1 MLETR
6 DEWINL
12 FFDNVRNKR
21 GIDKP
26 AFEEGIKWLYNDLL
40 KKPTPKIIYCDG
52 WLSCLLTIAILKN
65 KNLIKKSWA
74 SVRASVRA
82 SVWDSVGAPVGASI
96 MASVRASAWD
106 SVGAPVGDSAW
117 DSVKA
122 SVWDSVGAPVWDSV
136 KASIGDSIGDSV
148 GDSIRASVGDSI
160 GASVGD
166 SVWASVGASV
176 WAPVWDSVKAS
187 IGDSIGDSVGD
198 SIRASV
204 GDSIGDS
211 VGDSIRASV
220 GDSVWASVG
229 ASVWDS
235 VGDSVRDSIRASV
248 GASVGDSVRDSVGD
262 SVGDSIRA
270 SVWASVRASV
280 RASVGDSIRASVG
293 DSIRASVNEY
303 SSYIDLSNYGWVSF
317 YDFFEKINLL
327 DNFNFKQY
335 KKLIRSNVFNAYE
348 YENYVF
354 AIQPPVYIETNLAGR
369 LHSTTQAAVQFRD
382 GSEYY
387 FINGRSIPAWIVND
401 KSSITKERFMKE
413 TDADIKGAIY
423 ESIGQ
428 QGMLDLLGAKVVDR
442 REIVHANG
450 DREVV
455 ELLKTDDLFKEI
467 DNQPFAWVSMCCPST
482 GTHYLQGV
490 EPHHTNA
497 IEAIA
502 SLSPFNAKDYS
513 FNFRA

>member
-52 WLSCLLTIAILKN
+52 WLSCLLTIAILKD
-65 KNLIKKSWA
+65 KNLIKKSW
-74 SVRASVRA
+74 
-82 SVWDSVGAPVGASI
+82 DSVGA
-96 MASVRASAWD
+96 SV
-106 SVGAPVGDSAW
+106 W

-122 SVWDSVGAPVWDSV
+122 SVGDSVWDSV
-136 KASIGDSIGDSV
+136 E
-148 GDSIRASVGDSI
+148 
-160 GASVGD
+160 
-166 SVWASVGASV
+166 
-176 WAPVWDSVKAS
+176 
-187 IGDSIGDSVGD
+187 
-198 SIRASV
+198 
-204 GDSIGDS
+204 
-211 VGDSIRASV
+211 
-220 GDSVWASVG
+220 DSVWASVG

-235 VGDSVRDSIRASV
+235 VWASVGASVWASVKASV
-248 GASVGDSVRDSVGD
+248 GASVGD
-262 SVGDSIRA
+262 
-270 SVWASVRASV
+270 
-280 RASVGDSIRASVG
+280 
-293 DSIRASVNEY
+293 SVNEY

>member
-40 KKPTPKIIYCDG
+40 NKPTPKIIYCDG

-74 SVRASVRA
+74 SVRDSVGDSVEASVKASVWASVKDSVWDSVKDSVKDSVWASVRA
-82 SVWDSVGAPVGASI
+82 SVGASVMDSIWASVKASVKDSVMDSVWASVRD
-96 MASVRASAWD
+96 SVRASVGASVMDSIWASVKASVKD
-106 SVGAPVGDSAW
+106 SVKDSVMDSVRDSVEA
-117 DSVKA
+117 SVKA
-122 SVWDSVGAPVWDSV
+122 SVWDSV
-136 KASIGDSIGDSV
+136 
-148 GDSIRASVGDSI
+148 
-160 GASVGD
+160 
-166 SVWASVGASV
+166 
-176 WAPVWDSVKAS
+176 
-187 IGDSIGDSVGD
+187 
-198 SIRASV
+198 
-204 GDSIGDS
+204 
-211 VGDSIRASV
+211 
-220 GDSVWASVG
+220 
-229 ASVWDS
+229 
-235 VGDSVRDSIRASV
+235 RD
-248 GASVGDSVRDSVGD
+248 
-262 SVGDSIRA
+262 
-270 SVWASVRASV
+270 
-280 RASVGDSIRASVG
+280 
-293 DSIRASVNEY
+293 SVNEY

-401 KSSITKERFMKE
+401 KSSITKKRFMKE

>member
-52 WLSCLLTIAILKN
+52 WLSCLLTIAILKD
-65 KNLIKKSWA
+65 KNLIKKSWDSVMA
-74 SVRASVRA
+74 SVKDSVMDSVRASIKASVGDSVRA
-82 SVWDSVGAPVGASI
+82 SVWDSVG
-96 MASVRASAWD
+96 D
-106 SVGAPVGDSAW
+106 
-117 DSVKA
+117 
-122 SVWDSVGAPVWDSV
+122 SVWD
-136 KASIGDSIGDSV
+136 
-148 GDSIRASVGDSI
+148 
-160 GASVGD
+160 
-166 SVWASVGASV
+166 
-176 WAPVWDSVKAS
+176 
-187 IGDSIGDSVGD
+187 
-198 SIRASV
+198 
-204 GDSIGDS
+204 
-211 VGDSIRASV
+211 
-220 GDSVWASVG
+220 
-229 ASVWDS
+229 SVWDS
-235 VGDSVRDSIRASV
+235 VGDSVW
-248 GASVGDSVRDSVGD
+248 DSVGD
-262 SVGDSIRA
+262 
-270 SVWASVRASV
+270 
-280 RASVGDSIRASVG
+280 
-293 DSIRASVNEY
+293 SVNEY

-455 ELLKTDDLFKEI
+455 ELLKTNDLFKEI

>member
-52 WLSCLLTIAILKN
+52 WLSCLLTIAILKD
-65 KNLIKKSWA
+65 KNLIKKSWDSVMA
-74 SVRASVRA
+74 SVKDSVMDSVRASIKASVGDSVRA
-82 SVWDSVGAPVGASI
+82 SVWDSVG
-96 MASVRASAWD
+96 D
-106 SVGAPVGDSAW
+106 
-117 DSVKA
+117 
-122 SVWDSVGAPVWDSV
+122 
-136 KASIGDSIGDSV
+136 
-148 GDSIRASVGDSI
+148 
-160 GASVGD
+160 
-166 SVWASVGASV
+166 
-176 WAPVWDSVKAS
+176 
-187 IGDSIGDSVGD
+187 
-198 SIRASV
+198 
-204 GDSIGDS
+204 
-211 VGDSIRASV
+211 
-220 GDSVWASVG
+220 
-229 ASVWDS
+229 
-235 VGDSVRDSIRASV
+235 
-248 GASVGDSVRDSVGD
+248 
-262 SVGDSIRA
+262 
-270 SVWASVRASV
+270 
-280 RASVGDSIRASVG
+280 
-293 DSIRASVNEY
+293 SVNEY

>member
-21 GIDKP
+21 GIDEP

-52 WLSCLLTIAILKN
+52 WLSCLLTIAILKD
-65 KNLIKKSWA
+65 KNLIKKLWA
-74 SVRASVRA
+74 SVRASV
-82 SVWDSVGAPVGASI
+82 WNSVGN
-96 MASVRASAWD
+96 
-106 SVGAPVGDSAW
+106 
-117 DSVKA
+117 
-122 SVWDSVGAPVWDSV
+122 
-136 KASIGDSIGDSV
+136 
-148 GDSIRASVGDSI
+148 
-160 GASVGD
+160 
-166 SVWASVGASV
+166 
-176 WAPVWDSVKAS
+176 
-187 IGDSIGDSVGD
+187 
-198 SIRASV
+198 
-204 GDSIGDS
+204 
-211 VGDSIRASV
+211 
-220 GDSVWASVG
+220 
-229 ASVWDS
+229 
-235 VGDSVRDSIRASV
+235 
-248 GASVGDSVRDSVGD
+248 SVRDSVGNSVGNSVWD
-262 SVGDSIRA
+262 SVRASVGNSVWASVRA

-280 RASVGDSIRASVG
+280 GNSVWASVRDSVWASV
-293 DSIRASVNEY
+293 RNSVRNSVDEY

>member
-74 SVRASVRA
+74 SVR
-82 SVWDSVGAPVGASI
+82 DSVG
-96 MASVRASAWD
+96 D
-106 SVGAPVGDSAW
+106 SVEA
-117 DSVKA
+117 SVKA
-122 SVWDSVGAPVWDSV
+122 SVWDSV
-136 KASIGDSIGDSV
+136 
-148 GDSIRASVGDSI
+148 R
-160 GASVGD
+160 
-166 SVWASVGASV
+166 
-176 WAPVWDSVKAS
+176 
-187 IGDSIGDSVGD
+187 
-198 SIRASV
+198 
-204 GDSIGDS
+204 
-211 VGDSIRASV
+211 
-220 GDSVWASVG
+220 
-229 ASVWDS
+229 
-235 VGDSVRDSIRASV
+235 DSVRD
-248 GASVGDSVRDSVGD
+248 
-262 SVGDSIRA
+262 
-270 SVWASVRASV
+270 
-280 RASVGDSIRASVG
+280 
-293 DSIRASVNEY
+293 SVNEY

-401 KSSITKERFMKE
+401 KSSITKKRFMKE

>member
-21 GIDKP
+21 DIDKP

-52 WLSCLLTIAILKN
+52 WLSCLLTIAILKD

-74 SVRASVRA
+74 PVWDSVGAPVWASIRA
-82 SVWDSVGAPVGASI
+82 SVWDSVGA
-96 MASVRASAWD
+96 
-106 SVGAPVGDSAW
+106 
-117 DSVKA
+117 
-122 SVWDSVGAPVWDSV
+122 
-136 KASIGDSIGDSV
+136 
-148 GDSIRASVGDSI
+148 
-160 GASVGD
+160 
-166 SVWASVGASV
+166 SVGASV
-176 WAPVWDSVKAS
+176 WA
-187 IGDSIGDSVGD
+187 
-198 SIRASV
+198 
-204 GDSIGDS
+204 
-211 VGDSIRASV
+211 
-220 GDSVWASVG
+220 
-229 ASVWDS
+229 
-235 VGDSVRDSIRASV
+235 
-248 GASVGDSVRDSVGD
+248 SVRDSVG
-262 SVGDSIRA
+262 
-270 SVWASVRASV
+270 
-280 RASVGDSIRASVG
+280 ASVG

>member
-74 SVRASVRA
+74 SV
-82 SVWDSVGAPVGASI
+82 
-96 MASVRASAWD
+96 
-106 SVGAPVGDSAW
+106 
-117 DSVKA
+117 
-122 SVWDSVGAPVWDSV
+122 
-136 KASIGDSIGDSV
+136 
-148 GDSIRASVGDSI
+148 
-160 GASVGD
+160 
-166 SVWASVGASV
+166 
-176 WAPVWDSVKAS
+176 
-187 IGDSIGDSVGD
+187 
-198 SIRASV
+198 
-204 GDSIGDS
+204 
-211 VGDSIRASV
+211 
-220 GDSVWASVG
+220 G

-235 VGDSVRDSIRASV
+235 VWDLVGASVGDSIRASV
-248 GASVGDSVRDSVGD
+248 GASVG
-262 SVGDSIRA
+262 
-270 SVWASVRASV
+270 
-280 RASVGDSIRASVG
+280 
-293 DSIRASVNEY
+293 ASVNEY

>member
-52 WLSCLLTIAILKN
+52 WLSCLLTIAILKD
-65 KNLIKKSWA
+65 KNLIKKSWDSVMA
-74 SVRASVRA
+74 SVKDSVMDSVRASIKASVGDSVRA
-82 SVWDSVGAPVGASI
+82 SVWDSVG
-96 MASVRASAWD
+96 D
-106 SVGAPVGDSAW
+106 
-117 DSVKA
+117 
-122 SVWDSVGAPVWDSV
+122 SVWD
-136 KASIGDSIGDSV
+136 
-148 GDSIRASVGDSI
+148 
-160 GASVGD
+160 
-166 SVWASVGASV
+166 
-176 WAPVWDSVKAS
+176 
-187 IGDSIGDSVGD
+187 
-198 SIRASV
+198 
-204 GDSIGDS
+204 
-211 VGDSIRASV
+211 
-220 GDSVWASVG
+220 
-229 ASVWDS
+229 SVWDS
-235 VGDSVRDSIRASV
+235 VGDSVW
-248 GASVGDSVRDSVGD
+248 DSVGD
-262 SVGDSIRA
+262 
-270 SVWASVRASV
+270 
-280 RASVGDSIRASVG
+280 
-293 DSIRASVNEY
+293 SVNEY

-428 QGMLDLLGAKVVDR
+428 QGMLALLGAKVVDR

-455 ELLKTDDLFKEI
+455 ELLKTNDLFKEI

>member
-52 WLSCLLTIAILKN
+52 WLSCLLTIAILKD

-74 SVRASVRA
+74 SV
-82 SVWDSVGAPVGASI
+82 
-96 MASVRASAWD
+96 MASVKD
-106 SVGAPVGDSAW
+106 SVM
-117 DSVKA
+117 
-122 SVWDSVGAPVWDSV
+122 
-136 KASIGDSIGDSV
+136 
-148 GDSIRASVGDSI
+148 
-160 GASVGD
+160 D
-166 SVWASVGASV
+166 SVWASVMASV
-176 WAPVWDSVKAS
+176 KDSVM
-187 IGDSIGDSVGD
+187 
-198 SIRASV
+198 
-204 GDSIGDS
+204 
-211 VGDSIRASV
+211 
-220 GDSVWASVG
+220 DSVWASVM
-229 ASVWDS
+229 ASVKDS
-235 VGDSVRDSIRASV
+235 VMD
-248 GASVGDSVRDSVGD
+248 
-262 SVGDSIRA
+262 
-270 SVWASVRASV
+270 SVRASV
-280 RASVGDSIRASVG
+280 RASVGDSVRGSVWDSVGDSVMASIGASIGASVG
-293 DSIRASVNEY
+293 DSVMASVKDSVWASVMASVMASVKDSVMDSVRASIKASVWDSVRGSVWDSVGDSVGDSIMDSVKDSVMDSVNEY

-455 ELLKTDDLFKEI
+455 ELLKTNDLFKEI

>member
-65 KNLIKKSWA
+65 KNLIKKS
-74 SVRASVRA
+74 
-82 SVWDSVGAPVGASI
+82 
-96 MASVRASAWD
+96 
-106 SVGAPVGDSAW
+106 
-117 DSVKA
+117 
-122 SVWDSVGAPVWDSV
+122 
-136 KASIGDSIGDSV
+136 
-148 GDSIRASVGDSI
+148 
-160 GASVGD
+160 
-166 SVWASVGASV
+166 
-176 WAPVWDSVKAS
+176 
-187 IGDSIGDSVGD
+187 
-198 SIRASV
+198 
-204 GDSIGDS
+204 
-211 VGDSIRASV
+211 
-220 GDSVWASVG
+220 
-229 ASVWDS
+229 
-235 VGDSVRDSIRASV
+235 
-248 GASVGDSVRDSVGD
+248 
-262 SVGDSIRA
+262 
-270 SVWASVRASV
+270 WASVRASV

>member
-74 SVRASVRA
+74 SVGDSVRDSVWASVGDSVRDSVRDSVGDSVRDSVRDSVMASIRASVGDSVRDSVRDSVWASIRDSVWDSVGDSVMA
-82 SVWDSVGAPVGASI
+82 SVWDSVGAPVGAS
-96 MASVRASAWD
+96 
-106 SVGAPVGDSAW
+106 
-117 DSVKA
+117 VK
-122 SVWDSVGAPVWDSV
+122 
-136 KASIGDSIGDSV
+136 
-148 GDSIRASVGDSI
+148 
-160 GASVGD
+160 D
-166 SVWASVGASV
+166 SVWASVGAPVGASV
-176 WAPVWDSVKAS
+176 EASVWDSAEASVK
-187 IGDSIGDSVGD
+187 DSVKD
-198 SIRASV
+198 
-204 GDSIGDS
+204 
-211 VGDSIRASV
+211 
-220 GDSVWASVG
+220 SVG

-235 VGDSVRDSIRASV
+235 VWASVMDSVKD
-248 GASVGDSVRDSVGD
+248 
-262 SVGDSIRA
+262 
-270 SVWASVRASV
+270 SVWASVR
-280 RASVGDSIRASVG
+280 D
-293 DSIRASVNEY
+293 SVNEY

-401 KSSITKERFMKE
+401 KSSITKERFVKE

-428 QGMLDLLGAKVVDR
+428 QGMLNLLGAKVVDR

-450 DREVV
+450 DTEVV
-455 ELLKTDDLFKEI
+455 ELLKTDDLFEEI

>member
-74 SVRASVRA
+74 SVGASVWDSVWDLVGASVGDSVRASVRA

-96 MASVRASAWD
+96 RASVRASAWD

-148 GDSIRASVGDSI
+148 R
-160 GASVGD
+160 
-166 SVWASVGASV
+166 
-176 WAPVWDSVKAS
+176 
-187 IGDSIGDSVGD
+187 
-198 SIRASV
+198 
-204 GDSIGDS
+204 
-211 VGDSIRASV
+211 
-220 GDSVWASVG
+220 
-229 ASVWDS
+229 
-235 VGDSVRDSIRASV
+235 DSVRD
-248 GASVGDSVRDSVGD
+248 
-262 SVGDSIRA
+262 
-270 SVWASVRASV
+270 
-280 RASVGDSIRASVG
+280 
-293 DSIRASVNEY
+293 SVNEY

>member
-21 GIDKP
+21 DIDKP

-52 WLSCLLTIAILKN
+52 WLSCLLTIAILKD
-65 KNLIKKSWA
+65 KNLIKKSWAPVWDSVGAPVWA

-82 SVWDSVGAPVGASI
+82 SVWDSV
-96 MASVRASAWD
+96 W
-106 SVGAPVGDSAW
+106 
-117 DSVKA
+117 
-122 SVWDSVGAPVWDSV
+122 
-136 KASIGDSIGDSV
+136 
-148 GDSIRASVGDSI
+148 
-160 GASVGD
+160 D
-166 SVWASVGASV
+166 SVWAS
-176 WAPVWDSVKAS
+176 
-187 IGDSIGDSVGD
+187 IGD
-198 SIRASV
+198 
-204 GDSIGDS
+204 
-211 VGDSIRASV
+211 
-220 GDSVWASVG
+220 
-229 ASVWDS
+229 
-235 VGDSVRDSIRASV
+235 
-248 GASVGDSVRDSVGD
+248 
-262 SVGDSIRA
+262 
-270 SVWASVRASV
+270 
-280 RASVGDSIRASVG
+280 
-293 DSIRASVNEY
+293 SVNEY

-455 ELLKTDDLFKEI
+455 ELLKTNDLFKEI

>member
-21 GIDKP
+21 DIDKP

-52 WLSCLLTIAILKN
+52 WLSCLLTIAILKD
-65 KNLIKKSWA
+65 KNLIKKSW
-74 SVRASVRA
+74 
-82 SVWDSVGAPVGASI
+82 
-96 MASVRASAWD
+96 
-106 SVGAPVGDSAW
+106 
-117 DSVKA
+117 A
-122 SVWDSVGAPVWDSV
+122 SVWDSVGAPVW
-136 KASIGDSIGDSV
+136 ASI
-148 GDSIRASVGDSI
+148 
-160 GASVGD
+160 
-166 SVWASVGASV
+166 
-176 WAPVWDSVKAS
+176 
-187 IGDSIGDSVGD
+187 
-198 SIRASV
+198 
-204 GDSIGDS
+204 
-211 VGDSIRASV
+211 
-220 GDSVWASVG
+220 
-229 ASVWDS
+229 
-235 VGDSVRDSIRASV
+235 RDSAW
-248 GASVGDSVRDSVGD
+248 DSVRDSVGD
-262 SVGDSIRA
+262 SVEDSVRASVMDSIGASIRASVWDSVWDSVWASVMDSIGASVGASIGASVKASVRA
-270 SVWASVRASV
+270 SVWASV
-280 RASVGDSIRASVG
+280 GDSVMASIG
-293 DSIRASVNEY
+293 DSVNEY

-455 ELLKTDDLFKEI
+455 ELLKTNDLFKEI

>member
-74 SVRASVRA
+74 SVGASVR
-82 SVWDSVGAPVGASI
+82 
-96 MASVRASAWD
+96 
-106 SVGAPVGDSAW
+106 
-117 DSVKA
+117 
-122 SVWDSVGAPVWDSV
+122 
-136 KASIGDSIGDSV
+136 
-148 GDSIRASVGDSI
+148 
-160 GASVGD
+160 D
-166 SVWASVGASV
+166 SVWASVGDSV
-176 WAPVWDSVKAS
+176 KDSVKAS
-187 IGDSIGDSVGD
+187 VKASVKDSVW
-198 SIRASV
+198 ASV
-204 GDSIGDS
+204 KDS
-211 VGDSIRASV
+211 VKDSV
-220 GDSVWASVG
+220 GDSVW

-235 VGDSVRDSIRASV
+235 VGDSVGDSVKDSVKASV
-248 GASVGDSVRDSVGD
+248 GAPVGDSVRDSIRD
-262 SVGDSIRA
+262 SVW
-270 SVWASVRASV
+270 V
-280 RASVGDSIRASVG
+280 
-293 DSIRASVNEY
+293 SVNEY
-303 SSYIDLSNYGWVSF
+303 SSYIDLSNYGWASF

>member
-52 WLSCLLTIAILKN
+52 WLSCLLTIAILKD
-65 KNLIKKSWA
+65 KNLIKKSW
-74 SVRASVRA
+74 
-82 SVWDSVGAPVGASI
+82 DSVGAPV
-96 MASVRASAWD
+96 
-106 SVGAPVGDSAW
+106 
-117 DSVKA
+117 
-122 SVWDSVGAPVWDSV
+122 
-136 KASIGDSIGDSV
+136 
-148 GDSIRASVGDSI
+148 RASV
-160 GASVGD
+160 
-166 SVWASVGASV
+166 
-176 WAPVWDSVKAS
+176 K
-187 IGDSIGDSVGD
+187 
-198 SIRASV
+198 
-204 GDSIGDS
+204 
-211 VGDSIRASV
+211 
-220 GDSVWASVG
+220 
-229 ASVWDS
+229 
-235 VGDSVRDSIRASV
+235 ASV
-248 GASVGDSVRDSVGD
+248 GASVGD
-262 SVGDSIRA
+262 
-270 SVWASVRASV
+270 
-280 RASVGDSIRASVG
+280 
-293 DSIRASVNEY
+293 SVNEY

>member
-160 GASVGD
+160 G
-166 SVWASVGASV
+166 
-176 WAPVWDSVKAS
+176 
-187 IGDSIGDSVGD
+187 
-198 SIRASV
+198 
-204 GDSIGDS
+204 
-211 VGDSIRASV
+211 ASV

>member
-12 FFDNVRNKR
+12 FFDNDRNKR

-40 KKPTPKIIYCDG
+40 EKPTPKIIYCDG
-52 WLSCLLTIAILKN
+52 WLSCLLAIAILKN
-65 KNLIKKSWA
+65 KNLIKKSWDSVGDSVGDSVWDSVRASVWASVRDSVGDSVRASVKASVWDSVGASVRASVRDSVWDSVGASVGA

-148 GDSIRASVGDSI
+148 R
-160 GASVGD
+160 
-166 SVWASVGASV
+166 
-176 WAPVWDSVKAS
+176 
-187 IGDSIGDSVGD
+187 
-198 SIRASV
+198 
-204 GDSIGDS
+204 
-211 VGDSIRASV
+211 
-220 GDSVWASVG
+220 
-229 ASVWDS
+229 
-235 VGDSVRDSIRASV
+235 DSVRD
-248 GASVGDSVRDSVGD
+248 
-262 SVGDSIRA
+262 
-270 SVWASVRASV
+270 
-280 RASVGDSIRASVG
+280 
-293 DSIRASVNEY
+293 SVNEY

>member
-52 WLSCLLTIAILKN
+52 WLSCLLTIAILKD
-65 KNLIKKSWA
+65 KNLIKKSWDSVMA
-74 SVRASVRA
+74 SVKDSVMDSVRASIKASVGDSVRA
-82 SVWDSVGAPVGASI
+82 SVWDSVG
-96 MASVRASAWD
+96 D
-106 SVGAPVGDSAW
+106 
-117 DSVKA
+117 
-122 SVWDSVGAPVWDSV
+122 
-136 KASIGDSIGDSV
+136 
-148 GDSIRASVGDSI
+148 
-160 GASVGD
+160 SVGD
-166 SVWASVGASV
+166 SVW
-176 WAPVWDSVKAS
+176 
-187 IGDSIGDSVGD
+187 
-198 SIRASV
+198 
-204 GDSIGDS
+204 
-211 VGDSIRASV
+211 
-220 GDSVWASVG
+220 DSVW
-229 ASVWDS
+229 D
-235 VGDSVRDSIRASV
+235 
-248 GASVGDSVRDSVGD
+248 
-262 SVGDSIRA
+262 
-270 SVWASVRASV
+270 
-280 RASVGDSIRASVG
+280 
-293 DSIRASVNEY
+293 SVNEY

>member
-74 SVRASVRA
+74 SVGASVRD
-82 SVWDSVGAPVGASI
+82 SVWA
-96 MASVRASAWD
+96 
-106 SVGAPVGDSAW
+106 
-117 DSVKA
+117 
-122 SVWDSVGAPVWDSV
+122 
-136 KASIGDSIGDSV
+136 
-148 GDSIRASVGDSI
+148 
-160 GASVGD
+160 

-176 WAPVWDSVKAS
+176 WA
-187 IGDSIGDSVGD
+187 
-198 SIRASV
+198 
-204 GDSIGDS
+204 
-211 VGDSIRASV
+211 
-220 GDSVWASVG
+220 SVWASVG
-229 ASVWDS
+229 
-235 VGDSVRDSIRASV
+235 
-248 GASVGDSVRDSVGD
+248 
-262 SVGDSIRA
+262 
-270 SVWASVRASV
+270 
-280 RASVGDSIRASVG
+280 
-293 DSIRASVNEY
+293 ASVNEY
-303 SSYIDLSNYGWVSF
+303 SSYIDLSNYGWASF

-401 KSSITKERFMKE
+401 KSSITKEQFMKE

-455 ELLKTDDLFKEI
+455 ELLKTNDLFKEI

>member
-21 GIDKP
+21 DIDKP

-52 WLSCLLTIAILKN
+52 WLSCLLTIAILKD

-74 SVRASVRA
+74 PVWDSVGAPVWASIRA
-82 SVWDSVGAPVGASI
+82 SVWDSVGAPVGASV
-96 MASVRASAWD
+96 MASIRD
-106 SVGAPVGDSAW
+106 
-117 DSVKA
+117 
-122 SVWDSVGAPVWDSV
+122 SVWDSVGAPVGASAWASAWDSV
-136 KASIGDSIGDSV
+136 KD
-148 GDSIRASVGDSI
+148 
-160 GASVGD
+160 
-166 SVWASVGASV
+166 
-176 WAPVWDSVKAS
+176 
-187 IGDSIGDSVGD
+187 
-198 SIRASV
+198 
-204 GDSIGDS
+204 
-211 VGDSIRASV
+211 
-220 GDSVWASVG
+220 
-229 ASVWDS
+229 SVWDS
-235 VGDSVRDSIRASV
+235 VGAPVGAPV
-248 GASVGDSVRDSVGD
+248 GASVGDSVMASIGD
-262 SVGDSIRA
+262 
-270 SVWASVRASV
+270 
-280 RASVGDSIRASVG
+280 
-293 DSIRASVNEY
+293 SVNEY

-455 ELLKTDDLFKEI
+455 ELLKTNDLFKEI

>member
-21 GIDKP
+21 DIDKP

-52 WLSCLLTIAILKN
+52 WLSCLLTIAILKD

-74 SVRASVRA
+74 PVRASVGDSVMASIGDSVWDSVGDSVGDSVMASVRASVRASVGDSVRDSVMASIGDSVWDSVGDSVMASFGDSVWDSVRDSVMASIGDSVWDSVRASVRA
-82 SVWDSVGAPVGASI
+82 SVWDSVG
-96 MASVRASAWD
+96 D
-106 SVGAPVGDSAW
+106 SVM
-117 DSVKA
+117 
-122 SVWDSVGAPVWDSV
+122 
-136 KASIGDSIGDSV
+136 
-148 GDSIRASVGDSI
+148 
-160 GASVGD
+160 
-166 SVWASVGASV
+166 
-176 WAPVWDSVKAS
+176 
-187 IGDSIGDSVGD
+187 
-198 SIRASV
+198 
-204 GDSIGDS
+204 
-211 VGDSIRASV
+211 
-220 GDSVWASVG
+220 
-229 ASVWDS
+229 
-235 VGDSVRDSIRASV
+235 
-248 GASVGDSVRDSVGD
+248 
-262 SVGDSIRA
+262 
-270 SVWASVRASV
+270 ASVRASV
-280 RASVGDSIRASVG
+280 RASVGDSVG
-293 DSIRASVNEY
+293 DSVNEY

-455 ELLKTDDLFKEI
+455 ELLKTNDLFKEI

>member
-21 GIDKP
+21 DIDKP

-74 SVRASVRA
+74 SVGA
-82 SVWDSVGAPVGASI
+82 SVWDSVWDLVGA
-96 MASVRASAWD
+96 
-106 SVGAPVGDSAW
+106 
-117 DSVKA
+117 
-122 SVWDSVGAPVWDSV
+122 
-136 KASIGDSIGDSV
+136 SV
-148 GDSIRASVGDSI
+148 GDSIRASVW
-160 GASVGD
+160 ASVR
-166 SVWASVGASV
+166 ASVGA
-176 WAPVWDSVKAS
+176 
-187 IGDSIGDSVGD
+187 SVGD
-198 SIRASV
+198 SIRA
-204 GDSIGDS
+204 S

-229 ASVWDS
+229 ASVWAS
-235 VGDSVRDSIRASV
+235 VWASVRDSIRASV
-248 GASVGDSVRDSVGD
+248 GASVGDSVRDSVGA

-280 RASVGDSIRASVG
+280 GASVGDSIRASVG

>member
-52 WLSCLLTIAILKN
+52 WLSCLLTIAILKD

-74 SVRASVRA
+74 SVEDSVEDSIMDSVRDSVWASVMASVKDSIMASIMASVKASVRA
-82 SVWDSVGAPVGASI
+82 SVGDSV
-96 MASVRASAWD
+96 R
-106 SVGAPVGDSAW
+106 

-148 GDSIRASVGDSI
+148 R
-160 GASVGD
+160 
-166 SVWASVGASV
+166 
-176 WAPVWDSVKAS
+176 
-187 IGDSIGDSVGD
+187 
-198 SIRASV
+198 
-204 GDSIGDS
+204 
-211 VGDSIRASV
+211 
-220 GDSVWASVG
+220 
-229 ASVWDS
+229 
-235 VGDSVRDSIRASV
+235 DSVRD
-248 GASVGDSVRDSVGD
+248 
-262 SVGDSIRA
+262 
-270 SVWASVRASV
+270 
-280 RASVGDSIRASVG
+280 
-293 DSIRASVNEY
+293 SVNEY

>member
-21 GIDKP
+21 DIDKP

-52 WLSCLLTIAILKN
+52 WLSCLLTIAILKD

-74 SVRASVRA
+74 
-82 SVWDSVGAPVGASI
+82 PVG
-96 MASVRASAWD
+96 
-106 SVGAPVGDSAW
+106 
-117 DSVKA
+117 
-122 SVWDSVGAPVWDSV
+122 DSVGAPVW
-136 KASIGDSIGDSV
+136 ASI
-148 GDSIRASVGDSI
+148 R
-160 GASVGD
+160 
-166 SVWASVGASV
+166 
-176 WAPVWDSVKAS
+176 
-187 IGDSIGDSVGD
+187 
-198 SIRASV
+198 
-204 GDSIGDS
+204 
-211 VGDSIRASV
+211 
-220 GDSVWASVG
+220 

-235 VGDSVRDSIRASV
+235 VGDSVGASVWDSVWASVWASVGDSIMDSVMASVKDSIMASVKASVRASV
-248 GASVGDSVRDSVGD
+248 GASVRDSIMDSVGDSVRDSVRDSVGD
-262 SVGDSIRA
+262 SVKD
-270 SVWASVRASV
+270 SVWDSVW
-280 RASVGDSIRASVG
+280 
-293 DSIRASVNEY
+293 ASVNEY

>member
-21 GIDKP
+21 DIDKP

-52 WLSCLLTIAILKN
+52 WLSCLLTIAILKD

-74 SVRASVRA
+74 
-82 SVWDSVGAPVGASI
+82 PVG
-96 MASVRASAWD
+96 
-106 SVGAPVGDSAW
+106 
-117 DSVKA
+117 
-122 SVWDSVGAPVWDSV
+122 DSVGAPVW
-136 KASIGDSIGDSV
+136 ASI
-148 GDSIRASVGDSI
+148 R
-160 GASVGD
+160 
-166 SVWASVGASV
+166 
-176 WAPVWDSVKAS
+176 
-187 IGDSIGDSVGD
+187 
-198 SIRASV
+198 
-204 GDSIGDS
+204 
-211 VGDSIRASV
+211 
-220 GDSVWASVG
+220 

-235 VGDSVRDSIRASV
+235 VGDSVGASVWDSVWASVWASVGDSIMDSVMASVKDSIMASVKASVKDSIMASVKASVRASV
-248 GASVGDSVRDSVGD
+248 GASVRDSIMDSVGDSVRDSVRDSVGD
-262 SVGDSIRA
+262 SV
-270 SVWASVRASV
+270 WASVM
-280 RASVGDSIRASVG
+280 
-293 DSIRASVNEY
+293 ASVNEY

>member
-65 KNLIKKSWA
+65 KNLIKKSW
-74 SVRASVRA
+74 
-82 SVWDSVGAPVGASI
+82 DSVG
-96 MASVRASAWD
+96 D
-106 SVGAPVGDSAW
+106 SVGDSVEA
-117 DSVKA
+117 SVKA
-122 SVWDSVGAPVWDSV
+122 SVWDSVKDSV
-136 KASIGDSIGDSV
+136 KDSV
-148 GDSIRASVGDSI
+148 WA
-160 GASVGD
+160 

-176 WAPVWDSVKAS
+176 GASVRDSIWASVEASVKA
-187 IGDSIGDSVGD
+187 
-198 SIRASV
+198 
-204 GDSIGDS
+204 
-211 VGDSIRASV
+211 
-220 GDSVWASVG
+220 SVWASVK
-229 ASVWDS
+229 
-235 VGDSVRDSIRASV
+235 
-248 GASVGDSVRDSVGD
+248 
-262 SVGDSIRA
+262 DSIRA
-270 SVWASVRASV
+270 SVWASVGASVGASIRASIRDSV
-280 RASVGDSIRASVG
+280 RASVGASV
-293 DSIRASVNEY
+293 RASVNEY

>member
-52 WLSCLLTIAILKN
+52 WLSCLLTIAILKD
-65 KNLIKKSWA
+65 KNLIKKSWD
-74 SVRASVRA
+74 SVGAPVRA
-82 SVWDSVGAPVGASI
+82 SVWDSVGASVGD
-96 MASVRASAWD
+96 SVWNSVWD
-106 SVGAPVGDSAW
+106 SVWDSVWASVWASVKASVGDS
-117 DSVKA
+117 VRA
-122 SVWDSVGAPVWDSV
+122 SVWDSVW
-136 KASIGDSIGDSV
+136 DSV
-148 GDSIRASVGDSI
+148 GD
-160 GASVGD
+160 
-166 SVWASVGASV
+166 
-176 WAPVWDSVKAS
+176 
-187 IGDSIGDSVGD
+187 
-198 SIRASV
+198 
-204 GDSIGDS
+204 
-211 VGDSIRASV
+211 
-220 GDSVWASVG
+220 SVG

-235 VGDSVRDSIRASV
+235 VKASVGDSVEDSVWASVKASVKASV
-248 GASVGDSVRDSVGD
+248 GASVGD
-262 SVGDSIRA
+262 
-270 SVWASVRASV
+270 
-280 RASVGDSIRASVG
+280 
-293 DSIRASVNEY
+293 SVNEY

-455 ELLKTDDLFKEI
+455 ELLKTNDLFKEI

>member
-74 SVRASVRA
+74 SVRDSVGDSVEASVKASVWASVKDSVWDSVKDSVKDSVWASVRA
-82 SVWDSVGAPVGASI
+82 SVGASVMDSIWASVKASVKDSVK
-96 MASVRASAWD
+96 ASVKD
-106 SVGAPVGDSAW
+106 SVKASVKDSVKDSVMDSVRDSVEA
-117 DSVKA
+117 SVKA
-122 SVWDSVGAPVWDSV
+122 SVWDSV
-136 KASIGDSIGDSV
+136 
-148 GDSIRASVGDSI
+148 
-160 GASVGD
+160 
-166 SVWASVGASV
+166 
-176 WAPVWDSVKAS
+176 
-187 IGDSIGDSVGD
+187 
-198 SIRASV
+198 
-204 GDSIGDS
+204 
-211 VGDSIRASV
+211 
-220 GDSVWASVG
+220 
-229 ASVWDS
+229 
-235 VGDSVRDSIRASV
+235 RD
-248 GASVGDSVRDSVGD
+248 
-262 SVGDSIRA
+262 
-270 SVWASVRASV
+270 
-280 RASVGDSIRASVG
+280 
-293 DSIRASVNEY
+293 SVNEY

-401 KSSITKERFMKE
+401 KSSITKKRFMKE

>member
-21 GIDKP
+21 DIDKP

-52 WLSCLLTIAILKN
+52 WLSCLLTIAILKD

-74 SVRASVRA
+74 
-82 SVWDSVGAPVGASI
+82 P
-96 MASVRASAWD
+96 
-106 SVGAPVGDSAW
+106 
-117 DSVKA
+117 
-122 SVWDSVGAPVWDSV
+122 VWDSVGAPVW
-136 KASIGDSIGDSV
+136 A
-148 GDSIRASVGDSI
+148 SIRASV
-160 GASVGD
+160 
-166 SVWASVGASV
+166 
-176 WAPVWDSVKAS
+176 WDSV
-187 IGDSIGDSVGD
+187 
-198 SIRASV
+198 
-204 GDSIGDS
+204 GDS

-229 ASVWDS
+229 DSVW
-235 VGDSVRDSIRASV
+235 
-248 GASVGDSVRDSVGD
+248 
-262 SVGDSIRA
+262 A
-270 SVWASVRASV
+270 SVWASVRD
-280 RASVGDSIRASVG
+280 SVGASVG

>member
-21 GIDKP
+21 DIDKP

-52 WLSCLLTIAILKN
+52 WLSCLLTIAILKD

-74 SVRASVRA
+74 PVWDSVGAPVWASIRA
-82 SVWDSVGAPVGASI
+82 SVWDSVGAPVGA
-96 MASVRASAWD
+96 
-106 SVGAPVGDSAW
+106 P
-117 DSVKA
+117 
-122 SVWDSVGAPVWDSV
+122 
-136 KASIGDSIGDSV
+136 
-148 GDSIRASVGDSI
+148 
-160 GASVGD
+160 
-166 SVWASVGASV
+166 
-176 WAPVWDSVKAS
+176 
-187 IGDSIGDSVGD
+187 
-198 SIRASV
+198 
-204 GDSIGDS
+204 
-211 VGDSIRASV
+211 
-220 GDSVWASVG
+220 
-229 ASVWDS
+229 
-235 VGDSVRDSIRASV
+235 V
-248 GASVGDSVRDSVGD
+248 GASVGDSVMASIGD
-262 SVGDSIRA
+262 
-270 SVWASVRASV
+270 
-280 RASVGDSIRASVG
+280 
-293 DSIRASVNEY
+293 SVNEY

-455 ELLKTDDLFKEI
+455 ELLKTNDLFKEI

>member
-74 SVRASVRA
+74 SVGASVGDSVMASVMDSVMDSVRA
-82 SVWDSVGAPVGASI
+82 SIKASVGDSVRGSVWASVGDSVRASIWDSVGAPVGASV
-96 MASVRASAWD
+96 MASVRG
-106 SVGAPVGDSAW
+106 SVGAPVG
-117 DSVKA
+117 A
-122 SVWDSVGAPVWDSV
+122 SVM
-136 KASIGDSIGDSV
+136 ASI
-148 GDSIRASVGDSI
+148 
-160 GASVGD
+160 
-166 SVWASVGASV
+166 
-176 WAPVWDSVKAS
+176 
-187 IGDSIGDSVGD
+187 
-198 SIRASV
+198 
-204 GDSIGDS
+204 
-211 VGDSIRASV
+211 
-220 GDSVWASVG
+220 
-229 ASVWDS
+229 
-235 VGDSVRDSIRASV
+235 
-248 GASVGDSVRDSVGD
+248 RDSVGD
-262 SVGDSIRA
+262 
-270 SVWASVRASV
+270 
-280 RASVGDSIRASVG
+280 
-293 DSIRASVNEY
+293 SVNEY

>member
-74 SVRASVRA
+74 SVGASVRDSVWA
-82 SVWDSVGAPVGASI
+82 SVWDSVGAPVGA
-96 MASVRASAWD
+96 
-106 SVGAPVGDSAW
+106 PVG

-122 SVWDSVGAPVWDSV
+122 SVKASVKDSV
-136 KASIGDSIGDSV
+136 KDSV
-148 GDSIRASVGDSI
+148 GDSVWASVWASVEASVGASVEASVKDSV
-160 GASVGD
+160 GASVWD

-176 WAPVWDSVKAS
+176 WASVKDSVKAS
-187 IGDSIGDSVGD
+187 VG
-198 SIRASV
+198 AP
-204 GDSIGDS
+204 
-211 VGDSIRASV
+211 V
-220 GDSVWASVG
+220 GDSVKASV
-229 ASVWDS
+229 
-235 VGDSVRDSIRASV
+235 R
-248 GASVGDSVRDSVGD
+248 
-262 SVGDSIRA
+262 DSIRA
-270 SVWASVRASV
+270 SVWASVWDSV
-280 RASVGDSIRASVG
+280 M

-387 FINGRSIPAWIVND
+387 FINGRPIPAWIVND

>member
-74 SVRASVRA
+74 SVWDSVWA
-82 SVWDSVGAPVGASI
+82 SVWDSVGDSVGDSVKASIMTSVWNSVGAPVGASI
-96 MASVRASAWD
+96 MTSVR
-106 SVGAPVGDSAW
+106 DSAW
-117 DSVKA
+117 DPVWTSVE
-122 SVWDSVGAPVWDSV
+122 APV
-136 KASIGDSIGDSV
+136 
-148 GDSIRASVGDSI
+148 RASV
-160 GASVGD
+160 
-166 SVWASVGASV
+166 
-176 WAPVWDSVKAS
+176 
-187 IGDSIGDSVGD
+187 
-198 SIRASV
+198 
-204 GDSIGDS
+204 
-211 VGDSIRASV
+211 
-220 GDSVWASVG
+220 
-229 ASVWDS
+229 
-235 VGDSVRDSIRASV
+235 RD
-248 GASVGDSVRDSVGD
+248 
-262 SVGDSIRA
+262 
-270 SVWASVRASV
+270 SVRASV
-280 RASVGDSIRASVG
+280 RASVGDSVG
-293 DSIRASVNEY
+293 ASIRDSVKDSVRDSVRDSVEEY
-303 SSYIDLSNYGWVSF
+303 STYIDLSNYGWVSF

-502 SLSPFNAKDYS
+502 SLSPFNVKDYS

>member
-40 KKPTPKIIYCDG
+40 EKPTPKIIYCDG
-52 WLSCLLTIAILKN
+52 WLSCLLAIAILKN
-65 KNLIKKSWA
+65 KNLIKKSWDSVGDSVGDSVWDSVRASVWASVRDSVGDSVRASVKASVWDSVGASVRASVRDSVWDSVGASVGA

-148 GDSIRASVGDSI
+148 R
-160 GASVGD
+160 
-166 SVWASVGASV
+166 
-176 WAPVWDSVKAS
+176 
-187 IGDSIGDSVGD
+187 
-198 SIRASV
+198 
-204 GDSIGDS
+204 
-211 VGDSIRASV
+211 
-220 GDSVWASVG
+220 
-229 ASVWDS
+229 
-235 VGDSVRDSIRASV
+235 DSVRD
-248 GASVGDSVRDSVGD
+248 
-262 SVGDSIRA
+262 
-270 SVWASVRASV
+270 
-280 RASVGDSIRASVG
+280 
-293 DSIRASVNEY
+293 SVNEY

>member
-52 WLSCLLTIAILKN
+52 WLSCLLTIAILKD
-65 KNLIKKSWA
+65 KNLIKKSWDSVMA
-74 SVRASVRA
+74 SVKDSVMDSVRASIKASVGDSVRA
-82 SVWDSVGAPVGASI
+82 SVWDSVG
-96 MASVRASAWD
+96 D
-106 SVGAPVGDSAW
+106 
-117 DSVKA
+117 
-122 SVWDSVGAPVWDSV
+122 
-136 KASIGDSIGDSV
+136 
-148 GDSIRASVGDSI
+148 
-160 GASVGD
+160 
-166 SVWASVGASV
+166 
-176 WAPVWDSVKAS
+176 
-187 IGDSIGDSVGD
+187 
-198 SIRASV
+198 
-204 GDSIGDS
+204 
-211 VGDSIRASV
+211 
-220 GDSVWASVG
+220 
-229 ASVWDS
+229 
-235 VGDSVRDSIRASV
+235 
-248 GASVGDSVRDSVGD
+248 
-262 SVGDSIRA
+262 
-270 SVWASVRASV
+270 
-280 RASVGDSIRASVG
+280 
-293 DSIRASVNEY
+293 SVNEY

-455 ELLKTDDLFKEI
+455 ELLKTNDLFKEI

>member
-52 WLSCLLTIAILKN
+52 WLSCLLTIAILKD
-65 KNLIKKSWA
+65 KNLIKKSWDSVMASVKDSVMDSVRASIKASVGDSVRGSVGASAWDSVMA
-74 SVRASVRA
+74 SVRASIRASVGDSVRGSVWASVGDSVRA
-82 SVWDSVGAPVGASI
+82 SIWDSVGAPVGAS
-96 MASVRASAWD
+96 
-106 SVGAPVGDSAW
+106 
-117 DSVKA
+117 
-122 SVWDSVGAPVWDSV
+122 VWDSVRG
-136 KASIGDSIGDSV
+136 
-148 GDSIRASVGDSI
+148 
-160 GASVGD
+160 
-166 SVWASVGASV
+166 
-176 WAPVWDSVKAS
+176 
-187 IGDSIGDSVGD
+187 
-198 SIRASV
+198 
-204 GDSIGDS
+204 
-211 VGDSIRASV
+211 
-220 GDSVWASVG
+220 
-229 ASVWDS
+229 SVWDS
-235 VGDSVRDSIRASV
+235 VGD
-248 GASVGDSVRDSVGD
+248 
-262 SVGDSIRA
+262 
-270 SVWASVRASV
+270 
-280 RASVGDSIRASVG
+280 
-293 DSIRASVNEY
+293 SVNEY

-428 QGMLDLLGAKVVDR
+428 QGMLDLLGAKVVDGR
-442 REIVHANG
+442 
-450 DREVV
+450 
-455 ELLKTDDLFKEI
+455 
-467 DNQPFAWVSMCCPST
+467 
-482 GTHYLQGV
+482 
-490 EPHHTNA
+490 
-497 IEAIA
+497 
-502 SLSPFNAKDYS
+502 
-513 FNFRA
+513 

>member
-21 GIDKP
+21 DIDKP

-52 WLSCLLTIAILKN
+52 WLSCLLTIAILKD

-74 SVRASVRA
+74 
-82 SVWDSVGAPVGASI
+82 P
-96 MASVRASAWD
+96 
-106 SVGAPVGDSAW
+106 
-117 DSVKA
+117 
-122 SVWDSVGAPVWDSV
+122 VWDSVGAPVW
-136 KASIGDSIGDSV
+136 ASI
-148 GDSIRASVGDSI
+148 R
-160 GASVGD
+160 
-166 SVWASVGASV
+166 
-176 WAPVWDSVKAS
+176 
-187 IGDSIGDSVGD
+187 
-198 SIRASV
+198 
-204 GDSIGDS
+204 
-211 VGDSIRASV
+211 
-220 GDSVWASVG
+220 

-235 VGDSVRDSIRASV
+235 VGDSV
-248 GASVGDSVRDSVGD
+248 G
-262 SVGDSIRA
+262 
-270 SVWASVRASV
+270 
-280 RASVGDSIRASVG
+280 ASVGDSIRASVG
-293 DSIRASVNEY
+293 ASVWASVWASVRDSVWAPVGDSVWASVRDSIRASVNEY